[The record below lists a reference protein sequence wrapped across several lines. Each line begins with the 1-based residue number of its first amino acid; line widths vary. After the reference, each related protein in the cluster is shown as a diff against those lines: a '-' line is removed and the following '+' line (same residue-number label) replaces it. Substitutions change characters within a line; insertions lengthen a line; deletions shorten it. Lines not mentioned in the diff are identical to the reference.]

1 MVSNCGSNDRHECR
15 TRSVESVPDILIVTT
30 DTFQPSYVAEP
41 KFIIQSLN
49 PKKLASSEA
58 REIKATYTNNK
69 TPLIQKSR
77 SFKISLRLF
86 KLKIPSPVGQ
96 LGPVQLL
103 HVKVR
108 SFDLTL
114 VLPPFRRLRLRFL
127 IDLQMIFVNPLPQL
141 TFLSRRVSK
150 DFLRKFR
157 TKRAD

>member
-41 KFIIQSLN
+41 NFIIQSLN
-49 PKKLASSEA
+49 PKRLACSEA
-58 REIKATYTNNK
+58 REIKATYTNNE

-77 SFKISLRLF
+77 SFKIPLRLF

-114 VLPPFRRLRLRFL
+114 V
-127 IDLQMIFVNPLPQL
+127 
-141 TFLSRRVSK
+141 
-150 DFLRKFR
+150 
-157 TKRAD
+157 